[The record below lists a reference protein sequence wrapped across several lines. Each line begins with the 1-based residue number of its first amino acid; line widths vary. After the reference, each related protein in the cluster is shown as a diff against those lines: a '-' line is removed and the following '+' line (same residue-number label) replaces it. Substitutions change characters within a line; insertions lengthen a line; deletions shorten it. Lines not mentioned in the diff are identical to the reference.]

1 MVLGTGQSLKIWRYG
16 NLILPDTTSIYQ
28 YCLSMLG
35 KAQFMIQWL
44 KNALLGAIS
53 IFQRAFYAEKSAMQK
68 FTIKISERYLK
79 MFHHLPHSGSISIP
93 IIKNTVASSFSFSIS
108 SISMSVL
115 EGNLCLLFFDEFPY
129 FLYSFPAH
137 LAELANIR
145 QATAIHPAWNLL
157 CVGSSASKGPG
168 FSTNPAWCHWKKDDK
183 MWFLWDLMGLYGD
196 LLGFNQ
202 QKNEHCWDLPLV
214 IRCSL
219 RTGSYRQATAHFL
232 R

>member
-53 IFQRAFYAEKSAMQK
+53 IFQRVFYAEKSAMQK
-68 FTIKISERYLK
+68 FTIKISERPEDVPSSSP
-79 MFHHLPHSGSISIP
+79 FRVHFNPHHQEHSGF
-93 IIKNTVASSFSFSIS
+93 IIFLLHFLHFDVSSWR
-108 SISMSVL
+108 
-115 EGNLCLLFFDEFPY
+115 EPCLLFFDEFPY

-137 LAELANIR
+137 LVEFAR
-145 QATAIHPAWNLL
+145 LL
-157 CVGSSASKGPG
+157 QFIQRETFCVSVAVHQRTWVFHKSSVMPL
-168 FSTNPAWCHWKKDDK
+168 KKDDK

-202 QKNEHCWDLPLV
+202 QK
-214 IRCSL
+214 
-219 RTGSYRQATAHFL
+219 
-232 R
+232 

>member
-1 MVLGTGQSLKIWRYG
+1 MVLGTGQSLKVWRYG

-53 IFQRAFYAEKSAMQK
+53 IFQRVFYAEKSAMQK
-68 FTIKISERYLK
+68 FTIKISERPEDVPSSSP
-79 MFHHLPHSGSISIP
+79 FRVHFNPHHQEHSGF
-93 IIKNTVASSFSFSIS
+93 IIFLLHFLHFDASSWR
-108 SISMSVL
+108 
-115 EGNLCLLFFDEFPY
+115 ELCLLFFDEFPY

-137 LAELANIR
+137 LAEFANIR

-202 QKNEHCWDLPLV
+202 QK
-214 IRCSL
+214 
-219 RTGSYRQATAHFL
+219 
-232 R
+232 